1 MKRNIVR
8 RLAAL
13 AAAAGLCLACA
24 APVFAEETEW
34 EYLQQ
39 VRLESEYGSWII
51 TRPST
56 ELSGPDVQN
65 GELLL
70 EKGKQYELTADA
82 EFKVVK
88 SAYASWG
95 LLACTKLRYDAPL
108 GSAQEYMV
116 LTSDGNTVTFARPVS
131 GSEVAIHMELT
142 DLRLSGNACMRSS
155 DDWPLLKPHL
165 TADVK
170 AQVRCMVEAVAQV
183 PLPKGAVQVDGDW
196 KFPEEET
203 ALEYDALVQQALD
216 EPAAQLAQPEEAV
229 LEMTFRG
236 DIPASGINWRSGD
249 RLPVE
254 WRIEYPRAGSG
265 NKASLVWQL
274 QGETYEVK
282 HLEDT
287 PLEFGCSLLVMADD
301 MVSTGIPVREGAD
314 TAKRVAATTA
324 GAAALGLG
332 GGAVLNGLSAALE
345 NTPFA
350 KRREDYED
358 PDLAGDTPDLPEED
372 TPSVSVSFYRPFDD
386 MVNTKGAA
394 VDIQLTV
401 NGGEGLRWHYV
412 PTAICPEG
420 LKAVVPAVVGTSHE
434 ATLVLNL
441 TGAKMKKPHIP
452 VFVTVVA
459 WAFDEG
465 GRLLKIPWVIP
476 TVISG
481 LLWAWIYA
489 NPYGLLQ
496 YVISVVTDGRVTGF
510 GILNNQETAIWGVI
524 IVALWKQIPL
534 ITLLLLAGMQNVPED
549 ILEAAKLDGANYLQ
563 CLFKIIFPFMRSVI
577 AVTVSLSIIDNFK
590 QYPLFATLTNGG
602 PASATTTLAVL
613 SYDEAF
619 VNYNY
624 GSGAAV
630 TTVWLLLMVVV
641 VFVFNAIFRKKDD

>member
-13 AAAAGLCLACA
+13 AAAAGLCFACA

-142 DLRLSGNACMRSS
+142 DLRLSGNACMQSS

-216 EPAAQLAQPEEAV
+216 EPAAQLPQPEEAV
-229 LEMTFRG
+229 LNVDFQG
-236 DIPASGINWRSGD
+236 DITGS
-249 RLPVE
+249 RLNTGVADKLPTEYRV
-254 WRIEYPRAGSG
+254 EYPRAGSG
-265 NKASLVWQL
+265 NKASFIWQL
-274 QGETYEVK
+274 QGKTYEVK
-282 HLEDT
+282 NLEDT
-287 PLEFGCSLLVMADD
+287 PLEFGCSLLISLGDV
-301 MVSTGIPVREGAD
+301 VSTGIPVREGGE

-332 GGAVLNGLSAALE
+332 GGAVLNGLSSALE
-345 NTPFA
+345 NLPA
-350 KRREDYED
+350 PKRREDFED
-358 PDLAGDTPDLPEED
+358 PDVPDDTPELPEED
-372 TPSVSVSFYRPFDD
+372 SPSVSVSFYRPFDD

-394 VDIQLTV
+394 VDIRLTV
-401 NGGEGLRWHYV
+401 NGGEGLRWNYL
-412 PTAICPEG
+412 PTAICPGG
-420 LKAVVPAVVGTSHE
+420 LKAVVPAVVGTSNT

-441 TGAKMKKPHIP
+441 TGAAMKKPHIP
-452 VFVTVVA
+452 VFITVVA
-459 WAFDEG
+459 WAAG
-465 GRLLKIPWVIP
+465 PNGLLKTTGTMELQLHRP
-476 TVISG
+476 G
-481 LLWAWIYA
+481 LEAERTA
-489 NPYGLLQ
+489 DGGLKVTL
-496 YVISVVTDGRVTGF
+496 YTDGNLDGVAEKVVLKPAQYTCTEEADGS
-510 GILNNQETAIWGVI
+510 LAIEAKPPYKGSCR
-524 IVALWKQIPL
+524 
-534 ITLLLLAGMQNVPED
+534 
-549 ILEAAKLDGANYLQ
+549 LEAGEQA
-563 CLFKIIFPFMRSVI
+563 
-577 AVTVSLSIIDNFK
+577 
-590 QYPLFATLTNGG
+590 
-602 PASATTTLAVL
+602 
-613 SYDEAF
+613 
-619 VNYNY
+619 
-624 GSGAAV
+624 
-630 TTVWLLLMVVV
+630 
-641 VFVFNAIFRKKDD
+641 